1 MAAVQRASGENRAE
15 NRDATVT
22 AVEEAVGAG
31 ADVVLPP
38 ELFEGRY
45 FCQFERQEYFS
56 WATTVEDNPA
66 VHAVRRVTAGTG
78 AVVPVS
84 FFEDAGPSYFNSVAV
99 IEDGTLLG
107 VYRKAHI
114 PDGPG
119 YEEKFYFTPG
129 NTGFRTWST
138 RHGRIG
144 VGICWDQWFP
154 EAARAMALQGAELL
168 LYPTAIGSEVGSQA
182 GNDTSDMW
190 RRAMDGHAVCNH
202 VPVVAANRI
211 GIEDELTFYG
221 SSFVVDHRGRTL
233 AQAGRDSVE
242 TIYAELDLDRARAD
256 RAGWGLFRDR
266 RPDLYGDLTRTDG
279 GDDATVPGPVP
290 GRR

>member
-1 MAAVQRASGENRAE
+1 MTQSVVVAVIQRAFGEDRDENRRGTVAAVA
-15 NRDATVT
+15 DAI
-22 AVEEAVGAG
+22 AAG
-31 ADVVLPP
+31 ADVVVPP

-45 FCQFERQEYFS
+45 FPQREDQGYFS
-56 WATTVEDNPA
+56 WATTAEENPA
-66 VHAVRRVTAGTG
+66 IAAVAKVTAGTG

-84 FFEDAGPSYFNSVAV
+84 FFEAARPVYFNSVAV
-99 IEDGTLLG
+99 IEDGSVLG

-119 YEEKFYFTPG
+119 YEEKFYFNPG
-129 NTGFRTWST
+129 DTGFKTWST

-168 LYPTAIGSEVGSQA
+168 VYPTAIGSEVGSQA
-182 GNDTSDMW
+182 GNDTADMW

-202 VPVVAANRI
+202 VPVAAANRV
-211 GIEDELTFYG
+211 GVEDELTFYG
-221 SSFVVDHRGRTL
+221 SSFVVDHRGRPLAEADRTSAETIVTRVDL
-233 AQAGRDSVE
+233 AQA
-242 TIYAELDLDRARAD
+242 AAD

-266 RPDLYGDLTRTDG
+266 RPDLYGDLTRLQT
-279 GDDATVPGPVP
+279 
-290 GRR
+290 